1 MSLLSCQTVV
11 PLKALQTEGLYVS
24 SKILVAYLPFC
35 KCIMA
40 CRLDKSNFRSEQV
53 QALSG

>member
-1 MSLLSCQTVV
+1 MSLLSCQIVV
-11 PLKALQTEGLYVS
+11 ALEALQIEGLYVS
-24 SKILVAYLPFC
+24 SKILVAYLSFC

-40 CRLDKSNFRSEQV
+40 CRLDKSNFRSEWV